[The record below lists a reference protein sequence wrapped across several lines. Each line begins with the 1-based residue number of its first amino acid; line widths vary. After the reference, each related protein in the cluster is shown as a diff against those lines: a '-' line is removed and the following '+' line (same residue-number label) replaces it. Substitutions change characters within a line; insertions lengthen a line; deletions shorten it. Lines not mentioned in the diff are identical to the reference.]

1 MLNSEGVEQFKIL
14 YLKEYGVKLS
24 NEQAYDYGTRLIGLV
39 KLVYGS
45 NVPKKWVYKV
55 DKKKVKKVG

>member
-1 MLNSEGVEQFKIL
+1 MLNPEAIEEFKML

-24 NEQAYDYGTRLIGLV
+24 NEQAYEYGTKLIGLV

-55 DKKKVKKVG
+55 DKSKQKKIG